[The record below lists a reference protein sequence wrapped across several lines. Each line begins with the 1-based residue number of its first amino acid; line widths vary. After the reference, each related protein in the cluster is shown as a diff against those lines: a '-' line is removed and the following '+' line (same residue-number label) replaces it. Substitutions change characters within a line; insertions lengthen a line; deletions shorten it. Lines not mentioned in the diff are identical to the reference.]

1 MVKKSYKKRGGAI
14 IQGAE
19 QLNETTTT
27 DDINNEPM
35 VNKDEPMVNKDEPM
49 VNKDE
54 PMVNKNEPLNK
65 NEPMVKKDEP
75 ASNEPKKFV
84 DPTGKEWCECPPP
97 KTAFT
102 RLESAKNFGKNA
114 NDAVKNFQD
123 NAIKNVTDTLSQKSQ
138 DFKKKMSDKA
148 FNIVGNIFGNKEK
161 TVEVNA
167 PSNDVIVG
175 GKRRST
181 RKHKHSKHRK
191 NKSCTR
197 KHKHKHKN
205 KNCTRKHKHK
215 HSKHKHSKHKHKHS
229 KH

>member
-35 VNKDEPMVNKDEPM
+35 I
-49 VNKDE
+49 NKDE

-65 NEPMVKKDEP
+65 NEPMVKKDEPMVKKDEP

-84 DPTGKEWCECPPP
+84 DPTGKEWCECPPS

-181 RKHKHSKHRK
+181 RKHKHKHSKHKHSKHKHSK

-215 HSKHKHSKHKHKHS
+215 HSKH
-229 KH
+229 